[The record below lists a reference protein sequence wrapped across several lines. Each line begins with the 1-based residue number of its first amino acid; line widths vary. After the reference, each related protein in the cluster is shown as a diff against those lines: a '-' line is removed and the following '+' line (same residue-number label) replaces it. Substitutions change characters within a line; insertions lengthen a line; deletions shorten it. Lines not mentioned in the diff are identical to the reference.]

1 MSCGHVVTVCVAILC
16 RFGEEAGKVTEET
29 LATAGHVVATAWTV
43 SKLRKAFNP
52 KDGVRPGLTK
62 TGLVKGLA
70 KNAMK
75 GK

>member
-1 MSCGHVVTVCVAILC
+1 MLCYLHRYGEAAAQVTQ
-16 RFGEEAGKVTEET
+16 ET

-52 KDGVRPGLTK
+52 KDGVSVSK
-62 TGLVKGLA
+62 TGMVKGLA
-70 KNAMK
+70 KNVLK